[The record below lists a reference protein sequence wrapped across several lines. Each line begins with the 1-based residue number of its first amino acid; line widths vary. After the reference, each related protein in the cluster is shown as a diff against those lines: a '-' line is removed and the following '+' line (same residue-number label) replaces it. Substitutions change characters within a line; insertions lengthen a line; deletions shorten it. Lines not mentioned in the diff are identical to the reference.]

1 MAPLSA
7 VLLMHFNVEVDIKK
21 DILHRNEE
29 RKLRKYKMEALLE
42 AE

>member
-7 VLLMHFNVEVDIKK
+7 VLLMHFSVEVEIKK
-21 DILHRNEE
+21 DILRTEMKS
-29 RKLRKYKMEALLE
+29 RWRKYKMEALLE